1 MNDKCQSNYELLE
14 IPKNLIIVDPRFW
27 QRNYSSINAWISC
40 RYQTRRAYCM
50 LLTTFTLSLAAKATM
65 SAQETMPGQASS
77 SFFLASSMTSKP
89 RRVKFGIAVF
99 SGCGLLAVGCRRTE
113 PSHPCKPAA
122 MIKFSKTTQ
131 LVVATANLSQQLCQR
146 SQIWRT

>member
-1 MNDKCQSNYELLE
+1 
-14 IPKNLIIVDPRFW
+14 
-27 QRNYSSINAWISC
+27 
-40 RYQTRRAYCM
+40 M

-77 SFFLASSMTSKP
+77 SFVLASSMTSKP

-99 SGCGLLAVGCRRTE
+99 SGCGLLGVACRRTE
-113 PSHPCKPAA
+113 PSHPCKPVA
-122 MIKFSKTTQ
+122 MINFSNTRQ

-146 SQIWRT
+146 SQIWKTLIVVPQQNNHGNACAELPVRFLDWF

>member
-1 MNDKCQSNYELLE
+1 
-14 IPKNLIIVDPRFW
+14 
-27 QRNYSSINAWISC
+27 
-40 RYQTRRAYCM
+40 M

-122 MIKFSKTTQ
+122 MIKFSKTRQ
-131 LVVATANLSQQLCQR
+131 LVVATANLSQQPCQR
-146 SQIWRT
+146 SQIWRILKVVPQQNNHGNACAELPVRFLDWF